1 MTNPESK
8 SNNQIVFKKKIKQPN
23 LISIKS
29 RETRN
34 KSKKPIVH
42 VEENKSKPRIK
53 LHLLTIKPR
62 TRARIPSKLH
72 VLIIKPT
79 TTID

>member
-1 MTNPESK
+1 MTNPKSK
-8 SNNQIVFKKKIKQPN
+8 SSNQIVFTKKIQQPN

-29 RETRN
+29 RKTRN
-34 KSKKPIVH
+34 KSEKPTVQ

-72 VLIIKPT
+72 VLTIKPT
-79 TTID
+79 ITID